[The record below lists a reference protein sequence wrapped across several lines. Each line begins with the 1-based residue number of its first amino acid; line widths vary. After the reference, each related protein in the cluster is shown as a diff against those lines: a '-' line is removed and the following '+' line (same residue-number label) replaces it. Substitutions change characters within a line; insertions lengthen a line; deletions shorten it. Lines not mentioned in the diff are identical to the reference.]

1 MENKRL
7 GLFIPLDLINN
18 RELDWVNKI
27 LLSEIISL
35 SKLEKGC
42 YASNKW
48 LSEFI
53 GMETSS
59 LQRRL
64 NFLVNK
70 GYIVTINKYSGK
82 KCIGRIINPTGKVMV
97 AEEKSMVATA
107 PLLVA
112 SATTMVASAT
122 NDGSEC
128 YHSMVATT
136 DPMNTLSNSS
146 MKSVII
152 TEHITDSNT
161 EKITAEEWMENYYKE
176 KQIK

>member
-18 RELDWVNKI
+18 KELDWVNKI

-64 NFLVNK
+64 KFLVGK

-82 KCIGRIINPTGKVMV
+82 KCIGRIINPTGKVME
-97 AEEKSMVATA
+97 AQEKSMGATA
-107 PLLVA
+107 PLLGA
-112 SATTMVASAT
+112 SATTMGATAT

-128 YHSMVATT
+128 DHSMGATT
-136 DPMNTLSNSS
+136 DPINTLSNSS

-152 TEHITDSNT
+152 TEDITDINI
-161 EKITAEEWMENYYKE
+161 EKIAAKEWIENYLK
-176 KQIK
+176 K